1 MADFKKFATQ
11 LLKDVA
17 QGVAQGVIQDK
28 IDSTQDTK
36 ELCLM
41 FNMSKDNN
49 IKKSI
54 LDKLIKLKA
63 VNELISLLDKGYN
76 IIIVNALISL
86 CSNKKEILLKLFGKV
101 TEKLAY
107 MPLPDYNKKIVL
119 QLINLKATQ
128 ELRKLFDKGY
138 NNLIVPYLLGVYN
151 DSNEI
156 YGLFGADK
164 NSDNK
169 IIDYLISK
177 EECSLLEKMIG
188 KQNDEKII
196 PFLIESYSAD
206 PKKIKKLMG
215 VNKDYDDQIYE
226 KLIKINA
233 KEELKELVR
242 NDSEYKYDIVSSDV
256 ILNLFDKDE
265 ASSFIKKEI
274 FEKSNNPDS
283 CVKSL
288 LNILKIFSSIKNPAA
303 VKELIIKYYSEV
315 FDYGLKNNSS
325 SALITLY
332 ILDTTRFNDMHSRLK
347 DNYEL
352 VRNVDVSKDKIKK
365 EYSLKIALEDDKYEV
380 EELLLQRNKEINRLI
395 PQGAESLLSE
405 IEKNFVPMP
414 SIINETFSGAE
425 KIDIINI
432 NQCRIKDD
440 IESEKKELE
449 KKLRDEV
456 YNLEDI
462 NDIMKAKAKY
472 KKELSLVVDSK
483 DLLYSISQLTIE
495 EINSDRYISVLGD
508 LLLKSKDYKLKKLI
522 IQKSSLSAN
531 LIWLDYYENIQDIDI
546 FYDELV
552 SSLSNKIS
560 ARNLK
565 LLINSVG
572 KCGPIPLLMH
582 IYYLINNADTT
593 EIKHLKEA
601 IAIIDRFKYLEDKE
615 DIKRILDNIIMK
627 SGKSSKEIEISD
639 WNNSES
645 RDILI
650 NK

>member
-1 MADFKKFATQ
+1 MADFKNFAKQ

-17 QGVAQGVIQDK
+17 QGVAQGVIQEK
-28 IDSTQDTK
+28 IDSTQDPK
-36 ELCLM
+36 ELSM
-41 FNMSKDNN
+41 IFNMSKDNN
-49 IKKSI
+49 VKRSI
-54 LDKLIKLKA
+54 IEKLIRLKS
-63 VNELISLLDKGYN
+63 VSELMSLLDKGYN
-76 IIIVNALISL
+76 RSLVHALIVL
-86 CSNKKEILLKLFGKV
+86 CSDKKEILLKLFGKV
-101 TEKLAY
+101 TERPTAVA
-107 MPLPDYNKKIVL
+107 LPDYDKKIVV

-128 ELRKLFDKGY
+128 ELKKLLDKGY
-138 NNLIVPYLLGVYN
+138 NSLIVPYLIGAHN
-151 DSNEI
+151 DPNEI
-156 YGLFGADK
+156 YGLLGADI
-164 NSDNK
+164 NSDDR
-169 IIDYLISK
+169 IIDYLLFKNEI
-177 EECSLLEKMIG
+177 SLLEKLIG
-188 KQNDEKII
+188 RGYDKKIV
-196 PFLIESYSAD
+196 PFLIESYKTN
-206 PKKIKKLMG
+206 PQKMKILMG
-215 VNKDYDDQIYE
+215 IDKDYDDMIYE
-226 KLIKINA
+226 GLVNLNA
-233 KEELKELVR
+233 KDELRELVR
-242 NDSEYKYDIVSSDV
+242 NDSEYKYDIMSSDETQ
-256 ILNLFDKDE
+256 NLFDKDE

-274 FEKSNNPDS
+274 FEKSNDPDS
-283 CVKSL
+283 CVKSF
-288 LNILKIFSSIKNPAA
+288 LNILKILSAIRNTAA
-303 VKELIIKYYSEV
+303 VKELIIKYFSEV
-315 FDYGLKNNSS
+315 FDYGLKNNSY
-325 SALITLY
+325 SAFITLY
-332 ILDTTRFNDMHSRLK
+332 ILDKTRYNKLISSLQ
-347 DNYEL
+347 DNYAI
-352 VRNVDVSKDKIKK
+352 VRNIEASKDKIKK

-395 PQGAESLLSE
+395 PQSAESLLSE

-508 LLLKSKDYKLKKLI
+508 LLLKSKDYKFKKLI

-593 EIKHLKEA
+593 DIKHLKEA